1 MARDRLSSK
10 SVLSFATYIKQLP
23 LYSRRNM
30 VPAKCI
36 AGSLVMG
43 HQHAARALIELMQIG
58 ETPAGTDPGLH
69 HPPKAFNGIEVVPT
83 MGREQMQPKLAMVVR
98 QR

>member
-1 MARDRLSSK
+1 MRENIATRLRD
-10 SVLSFATYIKQLP
+10 FWDAGIQQLP